1 MSEKTLTLTFCG
13 GAGGV
18 TGSNF
23 LLEGEGIKLL
33 IDCGLFQGCKFCD
46 DDNRKPF
53 LYDPKSISALLITHA
68 HLDHVGRIPRL
79 VSEGFRG
86 PIYSTPA
93 TRDIAEAVLGDSLK
107 ILREEAAREH
117 LPPLYEEA
125 DIRQAFSQ
133 WKTVLYHEPL
143 ALPGDITC
151 LFRDAGHILGSSIIE
166 CAYRGKKVVFTGDL
180 GNSPSPLLNDTEQ
193 ITDATY
199 LVMESTYGDRNHTE
213 RWHREEVL
221 EDIVEDAVM
230 WGGALLIPVFSVER
244 TQTLLY
250 EMNKL
255 VEHGKIPKAPV
266 FVDSPLAVKITAI
279 YRKRIEE
286 LNATIRQEVKSGDDI
301 FAFSGLTFT
310 TSAEESRMIEKKPN
324 PKIIVAG
331 SGMSAGGRI
340 LGHERH
346 YLEDPKST
354 VLFIGYQAAGS
365 LGRQIADGARKVT
378 INGED
383 IKVRARVVRL
393 QGFSAHKDS
402 DGLFEFAAHS
412 ADTLKKIFVV
422 MGEPKSSL
430 FLVQRLRD
438 YLGLDVRAPK
448 VGDSVVLEF

>member
-1 MSEKTLTLTFCG
+1 M
-13 GAGGV
+13 
-18 TGSNF
+18 
-23 LLEGEGIKLL
+23 
-33 IDCGLFQGCKFCD
+33 
-46 DDNRKPF
+46 
-53 LYDPKSISALLITHA
+53 
-68 HLDHVGRIPRL
+68 
-79 VSEGFRG
+79 
-86 PIYSTPA
+86 
-93 TRDIAEAVLGDSLK
+93 
-107 ILREEAAREH
+107 
-117 LPPLYEEA
+117 
-125 DIRQAFSQ
+125 
-133 WKTVLYHEPL
+133 
-143 ALPGDITC
+143 
-151 LFRDAGHILGSSIIE
+151 
-166 CAYRGKKVVFTGDL
+166 
-180 GNSPSPLLNDTEQ
+180 
-193 ITDATY
+193 
-199 LVMESTYGDRNHTE
+199 
-213 RWHREEVL
+213 
-221 EDIVEDAVM
+221 
-230 WGGALLIPVFSVER
+230 SVEE
-244 TQTLLY
+244 TF
-250 EMNKL
+250 
-255 VEHGKIPKAPV
+255 P
-266 FVDSPLAVKITAI
+266 SITA
-279 YRKRIEE
+279 E
-286 LNATIRQEVKSGDDI
+286 
-301 FAFSGLTFT
+301 
-310 TSAEESRMIEKKPN
+310 PN